1 MKSTLF
7 NTILGCLAALSLA
20 GCGNSSK
27 GDGQSSSS
35 SVPGLLS
42 PGNDAVTLSGM
53 MSNTIREYY
62 TIKLERTGKCTINV
76 MGVTYSGQW
85 QDLTESSDCFKISF
99 VGSFEGG
106 ISGRSLNPADSVELH
121 LPEGG
126 VTNYRGGM
134 PVSDAWFSVE
144 PFTYTLGYSDYTADK
159 DNITVTPE

>member
-1 MKSTLF
+1 M
-7 NTILGCLAALSLA
+7 LGCLAALSLA

-27 GDGQSSSS
+27 GEGHSSSS
-35 SVPGLLS
+35 SVSGLLN
-42 PGNDAVTLSGM
+42 PGSDAVTLSGM
-53 MSNTIREYY
+53 MINTIIRDQY

-99 VGSFEGG
+99 VGPFEGG

-126 VTNYRGGM
+126 VSNYRDGM